1 MTVIRRIN
9 RQTARQSKT
18 PEYLYYTQCIHTG
31 SHDNN
36 KKQQ

>member
-18 PEYLYYTQCIHTG
+18 PE
-31 SHDNN
+31 
-36 KKQQ
+36 